1 MSRTNNEQDKHP
13 VGQTPSWTNI
23 EWEKYQVGQTLSGTH
38 IGWVLDEHSERN
50 KE

>member
-1 MSRTNNEQDKHP
+1 M
-13 VGQTPSWTNI
+13 GQTPSWINI
-23 EWEKYQVGQTLSGTH
+23 EWDKYQVGQTLSGTH

>member
-1 MSRTNNEQDKHP
+1 MSRTKNEQDKHA

-23 EWEKYQVGQTLSGTH
+23 EWDKYQVGQTLSGTH